1 MYNYNINGRQRHVET
16 LTNALNDN
24 QKLFFRF
31 LKEQGLYSVI
41 LREFGTIDNLR
52 RRLPLRVREY
62 PRVHRLVNYAEW
74 ERFAH
79 TLIAEEIETERKHRE
94 EADKAYR
101 KAVEEAM
108 LWRREA
114 KRLGLNAFYGL
125 DDDIYMQYGSGWN
138 GGLYG
143 IPTISNTLS
152 NSVNYMRPQEY
163 TFTFENHNDQSD
175 NEDIT
180 F

>member
-16 LTNALNDN
+16 LTNALNDK

-79 TLIAEEIETERKHRE
+79 TLIAEEIETERKRRE
-94 EADKAYR
+94 EADKAYM
-101 KAVEEAM
+101 KALEEAM
-108 LWRREA
+108 LLRREMS
-114 KRLGLNAFYGL
+114 RLGLNAFYGL
-125 DDDIYMQYGSGWN
+125 DDDIYATYNPYGSGW
-138 GGLYG
+138 YG
-143 IPTISNTLS
+143 MPTISNTLS
-152 NSVNYMRPQEY
+152 NSVNYMMPKEY
-163 TFTFENHNDQSD
+163 TFENHNDQSD
-175 NEDIT
+175 NED
-180 F
+180 FSF

>member
-16 LTNALNDN
+16 LANALNDN

-62 PRVHRLVNYAEW
+62 PRVHRLVKYAEW

-79 TLIAEEIETERKHRE
+79 TLIAEEIETERKRRE
-94 EADKAYR
+94 EADKAYM
-101 KAVEEAM
+101 KALEEAM
-108 LWRREA
+108 LWRR
-114 KRLGLNAFYGL
+114 KTKLGSNSFYDL
-125 DDDIYMQYGSGWN
+125 DDDIYLTYNPYNPYGSGW
-138 GGLYG
+138 YG
-143 IPTISNTLS
+143 MPITSNTLS
-152 NSVNYMRPQEY
+152 NSVNYMMPQEY
-163 TFTFENHNDQSD
+163 TFENHNDQSD
-175 NEDIT
+175 NEDFT